1 MSAIARG
8 STSGR
13 TSILS
18 IAALAGITIGSQCGI
33 NVHSMNAAPVAI
45 ALVKTTQFP
54 RGTGSDHTD
63 GFALLPIRAS
73 FRWDL

>member
-1 MSAIARG
+1 VSE
-8 STSGR
+8 
-13 TSILS
+13 
-18 IAALAGITIGSQCGI
+18 CGI
-33 NVHSMNAAPVAI
+33 NVQSMNAAAPVAI

-54 RGTGSDHTD
+54 RGTGSDHTE